1 MIFRRK
7 IYDKMLQWKQQRK
20 GSTALLIKGARR
32 VGKSTIVR
40 EFAKKEY
47 RTFVYIDFSERNPKI
62 NVLFDDLSNLD
73 YFFMR
78 LQQETGVTLYNRN
91 SVVVFDEVQEYP
103 PARQA
108 IKHLVKDGRYDFI
121 ETGSLISIRKNVRN
135 IIIPSEETKMTL
147 YPLDFEEFLW
157 AIGREQGLDMLR
169 VFYEKKFPLASAH
182 RSTMRDLRLYMLV
195 GGMPQAV
202 NSYLQDNNLQIV
214 DSVKREIIDL
224 YDADFLKIDPSGLAS
239 MMFKNIPAQLNS
251 NASRYLIESATE
263 KKRTDNHEAIISE
276 MRESMVVDLA
286 FHTTDPNIGLGM
298 HKMLSAFKMFM
309 SDTGLFVTLAFLDKD
324 YTENDIYNKL
334 LSDKLDANLGYVYE
348 NLAAQMFRAA
358 GNELYYYTF
367 PTETEKHNYEID
379 FLLSRK
385 NKLVPVEIKSSGYKS
400 HKSLDMFCEKYS
412 QRVGDRILLY
422 TKDYQKDGATLC
434 LPIYFAPF
442 I

>member
-103 PARQA
+103 SARQA

-169 VFYEKKFPLASAH
+169 EFYEKKFPLASAH

-224 YDADFLKIDPSGLAS
+224 YDADFFKIDPSGLAS

-309 SDTGLFVTLAFLDKD
+309 SFSV
-324 YTENDIYNKL
+324 
-334 LSDKLDANLGYVYE
+334 
-348 NLAAQMFRAA
+348 
-358 GNELYYYTF
+358 
-367 PTETEKHNYEID
+367 
-379 FLLSRK
+379 
-385 NKLVPVEIKSSGYKS
+385 
-400 HKSLDMFCEKYS
+400 
-412 QRVGDRILLY
+412 
-422 TKDYQKDGATLC
+422 
-434 LPIYFAPF
+434 
-442 I
+442 

>member
-169 VFYEKKFPLASAH
+169 EFYEKKFPLASAH

>member
-169 VFYEKKFPLASAH
+169 EFYEKKFPLASAH

-263 KKRTDNHEAIISE
+263 KKRTENHEAIISE

>member
-1 MIFRRK
+1 
-7 IYDKMLQWKQQRK
+7 
-20 GSTALLIKGARR
+20 
-32 VGKSTIVR
+32 
-40 EFAKKEY
+40 
-47 RTFVYIDFSERNPKI
+47 
-62 NVLFDDLSNLD
+62 
-73 YFFMR
+73 
-78 LQQETGVTLYNRN
+78 
-91 SVVVFDEVQEYP
+91 
-103 PARQA
+103 
-108 IKHLVKDGRYDFI
+108 
-121 ETGSLISIRKNVRN
+121 
-135 IIIPSEETKMTL
+135 
-147 YPLDFEEFLW
+147 
-157 AIGREQGLDMLR
+157 
-169 VFYEKKFPLASAH
+169 
-182 RSTMRDLRLYMLV
+182 
-195 GGMPQAV
+195 MPQAV

-224 YDADFLKIDPSGLAS
+224 YDADFFKIDPSGLAS

>member
-169 VFYEKKFPLASAH
+169 EFYEKKFPLASAH

-224 YDADFLKIDPSGLAS
+224 YDADFFKIDPSGLAS

>member
-169 VFYEKKFPLASAH
+169 EFYEKKFPLASAH

-224 YDADFLKIDPSGLAS
+224 YDADFFKIDPSGLAS

-263 KKRTDNHEAIISE
+263 KKRTENHEAIISE

>member
-32 VGKSTIVR
+32 VGKSTIVY

-169 VFYEKKFPLASAH
+169 EFYEKKFPLASAH

>member
-1 MIFRRK
+1 
-7 IYDKMLQWKQQRK
+7 MLQWKQQRK

-157 AIGREQGLDMLR
+157 AIGREQGVDMLR
-169 VFYEKKFPLASAH
+169 EFYEKKFPLASAH

-263 KKRTDNHEAIISE
+263 KKRTENHEAIISE